1 MTMDDEQFFAWLDN
15 ELDEAAAATV
25 AAEVADDPELQ
36 RKAAAHRELQARLGE
51 AFAPIA
57 AAPIPAAIMASPGR
71 GTVVD
76 LAAARLRRSPRLAL
90 PSMAQWA
97 AMAATLVLGLATGS
111 MLDGGSSSPIESQSG
126 QLLASAGLAQALD
139 TRLASAPAATGPRI
153 GLTFRSQDG
162 TICRSF
168 TDAAAQGLACRDGQD
183 WRIRGLF
190 QGAQSASGEY
200 RMAAGVDPDLA
211 ALVDATRAGDPYDAA
226 QERQALAR
234 DWR

>member
-1 MTMDDEQFFAWLDN
+1 MTMDDEKFFAWLDN
-15 ELDEAAAATV
+15 ELDAAAAAKV
-25 AAEVADDPELQ
+25 AAQVAADPALQ
-36 RKAAAHRELQARLGE
+36 RRAAAHRSLQARLGD

-57 AAPIPAAIMASPGR
+57 AASIPATIFASAER
-71 GTVVD
+71 GTIVD
-76 LAAARLRRSPRLAL
+76 LAVAREARSPRLGS

-111 MLDGGSSSPIESQSG
+111 MLDRGSSSPVESQSG
-126 QLLASAGLAQALD
+126 QLVASAGLARALD

-168 TDAAAQGLACRDGQD
+168 TDVAAQGLACRDGQD

-190 QGAQSASGEY
+190 QGAQSATGDY
-200 RMAAGVDPDLA
+200 RMAAGADPNLA
-211 ALVDATRAGDPYDAA
+211 ALIDATVAGEAFDAIE
-226 QERQALAR
+226 ERQALAGN
-234 DWR
+234 WR